1 MRTKGIP
8 GEFAARLQEMDKELG
23 PRRNL
28 GDYANRLM
36 YLTFKMAEEAGVELM
51 LSTYVVG
58 PILEE
63 QYIVRGLIVENKSGR
78 QAIRAKV
85 TVDATGDAAVAARTL
100 GADHS
105 VTKALARAAQTM
117 GKVDLWKA
125 RLAIRTLR
133 WDEREAIA
141 EAAEG

>member
-1 MRTKGIP
+1 MPNPIADREREQDRRHPQRET
-8 GEFAARLQEMDKELG
+8 LEL
-23 PRRNL
+23 
-28 GDYANRLM
+28 A
-36 YLTFKMAEEAGVELM
+36 
-51 LSTYVVG
+51 
-58 PILEE
+58 
-63 QYIVRGLIVENKSGR
+63 
-78 QAIRAKV
+78 
-85 TVDATGDAAVAARTL
+85 AAVAARTL

-141 EAAEG
+141 VVAES